1 MEIEDDEADFIVE
14 EIPVFL
20 SKNLEK
26 NLYVFQYPTKSSS
39 SSTFENTTV
48 SNCCV
53 KPINQEVKVDF
64 ELNVESNFYDQ
75 FKGRNFALASDGK
88 AQQKGERPTFR
99 HGIMDK
105 QSFVSGKSVENVDR
119 YVVGILQDKEI
130 HLSPLA
136 NILQLRPTFSY
147 FDKEDK
153 RTKAEEKAA
162 NDEEDEEELQQVT
175 VKFSR
180 ADNERIKKAREKTY
194 DYQMKKTSP
203 TSELE
208 RQKLFA
214 MNQEKVTAFSLNNE
228 EYVEKLMPSQ
238 NNEINIENILP
249 AKVISKARLKNMTLN
264 DQLKVL
270 LKDAKMLK
278 FTKILELIQECDK
291 TITAEKLIRALPL
304 VGILL
309 RGNWIAQSEILFPA
323 ETLSNSNGVSADLM
337 IRARDY
343 IIYKFSRQQYL
354 HRKQIINAT
363 QLPPDEV
370 LDILKSV
377 AHLNIEK
384 KWELILPPDLE
395 FESRN
400 PELVTRQQMIW
411 KAAEQNY
418 LDMERDGEK
427 SPKRVRKRS
436 TREYKRS
443 ESSN

>member
-1 MEIEDDEADFIVE
+1 M
-14 EIPVFL
+14 FL

-39 SSTFENTTV
+39 SSAFENTTV

-194 DYQMKKTSP
+194 DYQMKKSAEEPWCETFWHPRTSP

-270 LKDAKMLK
+270 LKDGESFNFFVMP
-278 FTKILELIQECDK
+278 F
-291 TITAEKLIRALPL
+291 EKLLEALDCTD
-304 VGILL
+304 G
-309 RGNWIAQSEILFPA
+309 
-323 ETLSNSNGVSADLM
+323 M
-337 IRARDY
+337 
-343 IIYKFSRQQYL
+343 KFFY
-354 HRKQIINAT
+354 
-363 QLPPDEV
+363 
-370 LDILKSV
+370 
-377 AHLNIEK
+377 
-384 KWELILPPDLE
+384 
-395 FESRN
+395 
-400 PELVTRQQMIW
+400 
-411 KAAEQNY
+411 
-418 LDMERDGEK
+418 
-427 SPKRVRKRS
+427 
-436 TREYKRS
+436 
-443 ESSN
+443 